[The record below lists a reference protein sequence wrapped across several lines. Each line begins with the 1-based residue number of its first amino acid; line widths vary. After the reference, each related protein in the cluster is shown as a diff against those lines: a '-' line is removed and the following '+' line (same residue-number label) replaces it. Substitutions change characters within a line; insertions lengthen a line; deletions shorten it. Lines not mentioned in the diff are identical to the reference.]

1 MTSSIVKDRHEAL
14 SKALIRKIGVKKD
27 AAELLAIRVLNYF
40 GYDDEVIDNA
50 LDQDDRRLFYFLQDV
65 SILRT
70 AWEEAILA
78 SGRTWRIFYWYL
90 NLDTIE
96 ESANEVDAP
105 EQEPGL
111 YDALPQDVWSREE
124 VKEEGS

>member
-1 MTSSIVKDRHEAL
+1 MTSSIETDRHEAL
-14 SKALIRKIGVKKD
+14 SKAVIRKIGVKKD
-27 AAELLAIRVLNYF
+27 AADLLAIRVLNYF
-40 GYDDEVIDNA
+40 GYDEEVIDNA

-65 SILRT
+65 SLLRT

-90 NLDTIE
+90 NLDAIE
-96 ESANEVDAP
+96 ESANEVDGP
-105 EQEPGL
+105 EYEPGL

-124 VKEEGS
+124 IKEEGS